1 MNILKTKSLS
11 SRFLLL
17 SLFLGIVVVSVV
29 GMAIRDSLNITSH
42 AVELENKQINI
53 LNKAHELKL
62 TVVQVQQWLTDISA
76 TRGLDGLNDGFDEA
90 EKNAEL
96 FKKLIADLQTLDPIN
111 AKDYKDMLPV
121 FENYY
126 AAGKTM
132 AKAYV
137 DEGPSG
143 GNKMMS
149 NFDGAAANMS
159 EKVDTF
165 LAKTI
170 ELTNISLNQQQELAS
185 SSRITI
191 LIGSVIAIIGVV
203 FVYIIMSKALS
214 ILPVIVNEFS
224 KIANGDLT
232 SELKTERNDE
242 IGDLIH
248 GLRNMQD
255 QLKIMISHIS
265 QTTHQLTSL
274 TGQMNTMATVAGEN
288 IERQQQET
296 SQVTLAINELN
307 TVSQDVSRNITESTN
322 ATSKV
327 RSENIKCEK
336 TVNDAIETMH
346 TLSKR
351 LDDATNT
358 IDEVAKNSNEI
369 STVLDVI
376 QGIAEQTNL
385 LALNAAIEAARAG
398 EQGRGF
404 AVVADEVRSLATRTQ
419 ESTEQIKEMID
430 RLQSGSKRGV
440 EVMSQSREFAEVAV
454 NRATEAGSS
463 LSDISKH
470 IVLIDDKNVQVASA
484 SEEQSTVSEN
494 VNQKIVHVNEM
505 AEINLKSVQ
514 EAIQTNQEITNI
526 TRTLDELVGNFKV

>member
-17 SLFLGIVVVSVV
+17 SLFLAIVVVSVV

-42 AVELENKQINI
+42 AVELENTQINI

-90 EKNAEL
+90 ENNAKL
-96 FKKLIADLQTLDPIN
+96 FKKLIADLQTLDPIH
-111 AKDYKDMLPV
+111 AKDYKSMLPV

-126 AAGKTM
+126 SAGKMM

-149 NFDGAAANMS
+149 NFDEAAANMS
-159 EKVDTF
+159 EKVDAF

-170 ELTNISLNQQQELAS
+170 ELTNLSLNQQQELAS

-191 LIGSVIAIIGVV
+191 LIGSLIALIGVV

-224 KIANGDLT
+224 KIASGDLT

-494 VNQKIVHVNEM
+494 VNQKILHVNEM

-526 TRTLDELVGNFKV
+526 TQTLDELVGNFKV